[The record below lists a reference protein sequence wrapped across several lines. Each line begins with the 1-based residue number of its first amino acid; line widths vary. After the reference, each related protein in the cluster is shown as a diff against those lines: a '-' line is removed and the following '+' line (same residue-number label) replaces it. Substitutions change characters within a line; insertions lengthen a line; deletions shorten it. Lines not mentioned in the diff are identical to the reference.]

1 MRTPPFDREAARP
14 NAIVQASPWL
24 DCDAGLDHSQ
34 SNLDADA
41 DQRATSARS
50 CRSAIRRALPQ
61 RRSKDDRVN
70 GGIIETDAAASG

>member
-41 DQRATSARS
+41 DQRATSGQVVS
-50 CRSAIRRALPQ
+50 VGHTTRSA
-61 RRSKDDRVN
+61 
-70 GGIIETDAAASG
+70 AAAL